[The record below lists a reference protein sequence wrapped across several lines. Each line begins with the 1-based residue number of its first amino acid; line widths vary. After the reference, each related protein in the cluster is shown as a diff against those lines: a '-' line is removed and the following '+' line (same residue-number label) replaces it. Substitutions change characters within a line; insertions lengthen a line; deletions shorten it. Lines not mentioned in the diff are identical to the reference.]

1 LDTYLEEAKVDPKY
15 ALKMDVLYYWE
26 KNQQRFPILS
36 RMACDILSIPITNVT
51 SESAFSIGSRVLNKY
66 RSSTL
71 AENVQALICTR
82 NWLHGFEFD
91 GDSKLLVTIIL

>member
-1 LDTYLEEAKVDPKY
+1 MDTYLEEAKVDPKY

-26 KNQQRFPILS
+26 KNPQRFPILS
-36 RMACDILSIPITNVT
+36 RMACDILSIPITTVA